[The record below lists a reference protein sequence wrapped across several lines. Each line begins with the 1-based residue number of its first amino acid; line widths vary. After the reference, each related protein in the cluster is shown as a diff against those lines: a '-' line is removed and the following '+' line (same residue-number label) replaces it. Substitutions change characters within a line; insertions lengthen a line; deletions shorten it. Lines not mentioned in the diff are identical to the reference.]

1 MIIPA
6 WREEAIEK
14 RHDRK
19 GFDCGQTA
27 LNAFLARHAR
37 KAHENGASKTYVA
50 VDKADGV
57 TVLGFYTLSP
67 AQVDFDRVPEVA
79 RPGGGR
85 HAVGGFRLGRLG
97 VDKKYQGV
105 GLGGQLLVAAAERCI
120 RASAEMGGTALMID
134 AKDEKGAAW
143 YKLYGAVSLND
154 MPLSLLMPYSLFRKA
169 IALAG
174 GVRVAD
180 LRENQP

>member
-1 MIIPA
+1 MTVPA
-6 WREEAIEK
+6 WREEAIDK
-14 RHDRK
+14 KHNRK
-19 GFDCGQTA
+19 GFDCGQADINT
-27 LNAFLARHAR
+27 FLAQHAR

-50 VDKADGV
+50 VDKADGA

-79 RPGGGR
+79 RPGGR
-85 HAVGGFRLGRLG
+85 YAVGGFRLGRLG
-97 VDKKYQGV
+97 VDKKFQGH
-105 GLGGQLLVAAAERCI
+105 GLGGQLLIAAAERCI

-154 MPLSLLMPYSLFRKA
+154 MPLSLLLPYSLFKK
-169 IALAG
+169 ALAKAAAARAG
-174 GVRVAD
+174 GGA
-180 LRENQP
+180 P

>member
-1 MIIPA
+1 MTIPA
-6 WREEAIEK
+6 WREEAIDK
-14 RHDRK
+14 KHNRK
-19 GFDCGQTA
+19 GFDCGQADINT
-27 LNAFLARHAR
+27 FLAQHAR

-50 VDKADGV
+50 VDKADGA

-79 RPGGGR
+79 RPGGR
-85 HAVGGFRLGRLG
+85 YAVGGFQLGRLG
-97 VDKKYQGV
+97 VDKKFQGH
-105 GLGGQLLVAAAERCI
+105 GLGGQLLIAAAERCI

-154 MPLSLLMPYSLFRKA
+154 MPLSLLLPYSLFKK
-169 IALAG
+169 ALAKAG
-174 GVRVAD
+174 AARVEGAAS
-180 LRENQP
+180 